1 MGRAISPQ
9 RVNDFLGSAQVFSSA
24 VTDIIE
30 EKLLRDISGDALTL
44 SQFRL
49 LKLVANTGAHSIG
62 DVAAFLGVSNAAASK
77 AVDKLVRRGLIARA
91 EGVTDR
97 RAVDL
102 SLTTQ
107 SLKLLDAYDTARNC
121 KLAQIF
127 QSFTR
132 NELEQTEEIL
142 DRLSTGILGPTAQAA
157 EYCFRCGIYFR
168 EKCSLRKL
176 PGRRCTYVAHRPR
189 LRHDCVAAE
198 ASPTANAPAANA
210 DSTSNGMR
218 RS

>member
-1 MGRAISPQ
+1 MGRALSPQ

-30 EKLLRDISGDALTL
+30 EKLLREVSGAALTL
-44 SQFRL
+44 SQFKL

-77 AVDKLVRRGLIARA
+77 AVDKLVRRGLIVRA

-102 SLTTQ
+102 SLTPQ
-107 SLKLLDAYDTARNC
+107 SLELLDAYDAARDS
-121 KLAQIF
+121 KLAHIF

-132 NELEQTEEIL
+132 GELEQTEEIL
-142 DRLSTGILGPTAQAA
+142 DRLSAGILGPMAQSE

-176 PGRRCTYVAHRPR
+176 PGRRCTYVAHRAR
-189 LRHDCVAAE
+189 ARHEGAAGVT
-198 ASPTANAPAANA
+198 PPATDGPVTSA
-210 DSTSNGMR
+210 DSTGDGMGR
-218 RS
+218 T